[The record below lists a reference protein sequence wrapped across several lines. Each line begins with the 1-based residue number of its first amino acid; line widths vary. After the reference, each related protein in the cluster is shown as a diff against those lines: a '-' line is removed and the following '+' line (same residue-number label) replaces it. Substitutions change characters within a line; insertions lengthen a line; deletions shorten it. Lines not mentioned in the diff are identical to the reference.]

1 MPMSDA
7 WKLCKRS
14 AQTLLRALLL
24 LLSFGIGLAH
34 AENPVQLEELVLQRS
49 DEGI

>member
-1 MPMSDA
+1 M
-7 WKLCKRS
+7 RR

-24 LLSFGIGLAH
+24 LLSFGIGMAN

-49 DEGI
+49 E